1 MLTMGVLGTLFDI
14 FTGQALWKGI
24 WAIIDALFLVI
35 DSMVYAVI
43 NYTYSIFTL
52 LAGARVLDANTL
64 TDMANRVYIFIGV
77 VALFLV
83 AYALLT
89 AIIDPDKASKGDNS
103 LGKVIPNVALAIVGI
118 AIVPTV
124 FTYAYRVQKAI
135 LCENIIPKWLIE
147 ENYENIDSTNE
158 NAGATL
164 ATELF
169 QSFFIPKDSNMD
181 GYQAAVNSAREGDS
195 FISAF
200 GPLLGDVVDGNITY
214 LIIISTVAGLFCAY
228 VLLGY
233 CLDAGLRAVKLAYL
247 QLLAPLPILLTI
259 IPGQKKVFKNW
270 LSKTVSC
277 FLEVFVRIFAMAFVI
292 YIINHL
298 PNLLENNQ
306 LFEGACATQPGI
318 ITVLL
323 IKAIIICALF
333 DFMKQAPK
341 LISEITGID
350 SKGFGIGLKGKGILG
365 DALGTLGGVATGA
378 ATGALGAGW
387 SSAMNTKGG
396 FKNKV
401 AGFGAGLKYGAANGA
416 KKGGNQLNAMRAQHY
431 TDVLHGKGKAG
442 VFGGQA
448 YIDSKADAA
457 RKATQKSYNKAV
469 EDRVTTAPE
478 FISKMNELL
487 GGKYQIYKANADS
500 QKEIYNSAQAAYDT
514 DGKDALRNIRNF
526 ETSEE
531 YKNALINNNDAAIK
545 AVDEEFK
552 QKINNKEYGNDPY
565 SNPKYYRDRNARFEK
580 VLESKVLEDLNNQ
593 KRSGTASQA
602 TVDYLNNIEKYNEL
616 VDNVNNSKASY
627 TAAQDTLDTAK
638 NNTLEY
644 FANLD
649 TTDARLTSLKN
660 DADFTIKRRNEKI
673 ADDYVKSV
681 EGQKEVA
688 ARVEAEKAIGKPNS
702 GQGTAKAPGDGK
714 AGGSK

>member
-365 DALGTLGGVATGA
+365 DALGTLGGAATGA

-396 FKNKV
+396 LKNRL
-401 AGFGAGLKYGAANGA
+401 ASFGEGAKYGAANGA
-416 KKGGNQLNAMRAQHY
+416 KKGGNQLNAMRTQHY

-442 VFGGQA
+442 MFSGQA
-448 YIDSKADAA
+448 YIDSKADDA
-457 RKATQKSYNKAV
+457 RKATQKAYNKTI
-469 EDRVTTAPE
+469 EDRVTNAPE
-478 FISKMNELL
+478 FISKMNEQM
-487 GGKYQIYKANADS
+487 GGRYADFNQKAS
-500 QKEIYNSAQAAYDT
+500 ELKT
-514 DGKDALRNIRNF
+514 KF
-526 ETSEE
+526 ETAKDNFDKNGNGLLNDIYGFEASET
-531 YKNALINNNDAAIK
+531 YKNTLNSFEQSAKEK
-545 AVDEEFK
+545 ADEEFN
-552 QKINNKEYGNDPY
+552 QKMKNKEYGSDPL
-565 SNPKYYRDRNARFEK
+565 SNPNYYRDKEARIEEIKRNKTQEMLRN
-580 VLESKVLEDLNNQ
+580 L
-593 KRSGTASQA
+593 KRDGIASSE
-602 TVDYLNNIEKYNEL
+602 VNEYLNSIDGYNAL
-616 VDNVNNSKASY
+616 VDNLNNSKAQY
-627 TAAQDTLDTAK
+627 DAVQGTIDATK
-638 NNTLEY
+638 NSTLEY

-649 TTDARLTSLKN
+649 TNDARLTSLKN

-688 ARVEAEKAIGKPNS
+688 ARVEAEKTIGKPNS
-702 GQGTAKAPGDGK
+702 GQSTAKAPGDGK
-714 AGGSK
+714 SGGSK

>member
-365 DALGTLGGVATGA
+365 DALGTLGGAATGA

-396 FKNKV
+396 LKNRL
-401 AGFGAGLKYGAANGA
+401 ASFGEGAKYGAANGA
-416 KKGGNQLNAMRAQHY
+416 KKGGNQLNAMRTQHY

-442 VFGGQA
+442 MFGGQA
-448 YIDSKADAA
+448 YIDSKADDA
-457 RKATQKSYNKAV
+457 RKATQKAYNKTI
-469 EDRVTTAPE
+469 EDRVTNAPE
-478 FISKMNELL
+478 FISKMNEQM
-487 GGKYQIYKANADS
+487 GGRYADFNQKAS
-500 QKEIYNSAQAAYDT
+500 ELKT
-514 DGKDALRNIRNF
+514 KF
-526 ETSEE
+526 ETAKDNFDKNGNGLLNDIYGFEASET
-531 YKNALINNNDAAIK
+531 YKNTLNSFEQSAKEK
-545 AVDEEFK
+545 ADEEFN
-552 QKINNKEYGNDPY
+552 QKMKNKEYGSDPL
-565 SNPKYYRDRNARFEK
+565 SNPNYYRDKEARIEEIKRNKTQEMLRN
-580 VLESKVLEDLNNQ
+580 L
-593 KRSGTASQA
+593 KRDGIASSE
-602 TVDYLNNIEKYNEL
+602 VNEYLNSIDGYNAL
-616 VDNVNNSKASY
+616 VDNLNNSKAQY
-627 TAAQDTLDTAK
+627 DAVQGTIDATK
-638 NNTLEY
+638 NSTLEY

-649 TTDARLTSLKN
+649 TNDARLTSLKN

-688 ARVEAEKAIGKPNS
+688 ARVEAEKTIGKPNS

-714 AGGSK
+714 SGGSK

>member
-181 GYQAAVNSAREGDS
+181 GYQTAVNSAREGDS
-195 FISAF
+195 FISSF

>member
-1 MLTMGVLGTLFDI
+1 
-14 FTGQALWKGI
+14 
-24 WAIIDALFLVI
+24 
-35 DSMVYAVI
+35 
-43 NYTYSIFTL
+43 
-52 LAGARVLDANTL
+52 
-64 TDMANRVYIFIGV
+64 
-77 VALFLV
+77 
-83 AYALLT
+83 
-89 AIIDPDKASKGDNS
+89 
-103 LGKVIPNVALAIVGI
+103 
-118 AIVPTV
+118 
-124 FTYAYRVQKAI
+124 
-135 LCENIIPKWLIE
+135 
-147 ENYENIDSTNE
+147 
-158 NAGATL
+158 
-164 ATELF
+164 
-169 QSFFIPKDSNMD
+169 MD
-181 GYQAAVNSAREGDS
+181 GYQAAVNSARGGDS

-365 DALGTLGGVATGA
+365 DAFGTLGGIATGA

-396 FKNKV
+396 LKNKV

-688 ARVEAEKAIGKPNS
+688 ARVEAEKTIGKPNS

>member
-43 NYTYSIFTL
+43 NYMYSIFTL

-118 AIVPTV
+118 AIVPTI

-135 LCENIIPKWLIE
+135 LCENIIPKWLVE

-277 FLEVFVRIFAMAFVI
+277 FLEVFVRIFAMAFAI

-318 ITVLL
+318 ITILL

-365 DALGTLGGVATGA
+365 DAFGTLGGIATGA

-396 FKNKV
+396 LKNRLASFS
-401 AGFGAGLKYGAANGA
+401 AGAKFGAANGA

-580 VLESKVLEDLNNQ
+580 LLESKVLEDLNNQ

-688 ARVEAEKAIGKPNS
+688 ARVEAEKTIGKPNS

>member
-14 FTGQALWKGI
+14 FIGQALWKGI

-181 GYQAAVNSAREGDS
+181 GYQTAVNSAREGDS
-195 FISAF
+195 FISSF

-416 KKGGNQLNAMRAQHY
+416 KKGGNQLNAMRAQYY

-627 TAAQDTLDTAK
+627 TAAQDILDTAK

-714 AGGSK
+714 AGGSR

>member
-181 GYQAAVNSAREGDS
+181 GYQTAVNSAREGDS
-195 FISAF
+195 FISSF

-616 VDNVNNSKASY
+616 VDNVNNSKANY